1 LNVGAPNSD
10 RDNVDIRIKLGVED
24 LIAAYSAAID
34 EDRLE
39 DWPEFFVETAKYVIS
54 TKDDFDQGL
63 PFGVIYADS
72 RAMLI
77 DRVTALRQA
86 NIYEP
91 HSYRHV
97 VGQIRVFNGA
107 NGYVDARSS
116 FIIVRIMKDGATTLF
131 ATGEYRDRIDTKSD
145 PFRFVERLVLTDSHK
160 FDTLLALPL

>member
-1 LNVGAPNSD
+1 L
-10 RDNVDIRIKLGVED
+10 DIRIRHGVED

-39 DWPEFFVETAKYVIS
+39 EWPDFFVESGRYVIS
-54 TKDDFDQGL
+54 TRDDFDNGL

-72 RAMLI
+72 RAMLL

-91 HSYRHV
+91 HGYRHV
-97 VGQIRVFNGA
+97 VGPIRVLDG
-107 NGYVDARSS
+107 VDGLAEARSN
-116 FIIVRIMKDGATTLF
+116 FMITRIMKDGAMMLY
-131 ATGEYRDRIDTKSD
+131 ATGEYRDRVDVGSE
-145 PFRFVERLVLTDSHK
+145 PFKFVERLVLTDSHK

>member
-1 LNVGAPNSD
+1 MP
-10 RDNVDIRIKLGVED
+10 RDIRIKLGVED
-24 LIAAYSAAID
+24 LIAAYAAAID

-39 DWPEFFVETAKYVIS
+39 DWPDLFVEQGKYVIS
-54 TKDDFDQGL
+54 TKEDFDAGL

-91 HSYRHV
+91 QSYRHV
-97 VGQIRVFNGA
+97 IGPIRVLDGE
-107 NGYVDARSS
+107 GGEVEARSN
-116 FIIVRIMKDGATTLF
+116 FMVVRIMKDGTTTVF
-131 ATGEYRDRIDTKSD
+131 ATGEYRDRIDTRAE
-145 PFRFVERLVLTDSHK
+145 PFRFIERRVLTDSHK

>member
-1 LNVGAPNSD
+1 M
-10 RDNVDIRIKLGVED
+10 DIRIRLGVED
-24 LIAAYSAAID
+24 LIASYAAAID

-39 DWPEFFVETAKYVIS
+39 DWPNLFVERGKYVIA
-54 TKDDFDQGL
+54 TKDDLDRGL

-91 HSYRHV
+91 HGYRHI
-97 VGQIRVFNGA
+97 VGPIRVVASGDGVA
-107 NGYVDARSS
+107 DARSN
-116 FIIVRIMKDGATTLF
+116 FMVVRIMRDGTTMLF
-131 ATGEYRDRIDTKSD
+131 ATGEYRDRIDTASE
-145 PFRFVERLVLTDSHK
+145 PFRFVERLVVTDSHK

>member
-1 LNVGAPNSD
+1 MP
-10 RDNVDIRIKLGVED
+10 RDIRIKLGVED
-24 LIAAYSAAID
+24 LIAAYAAAID

-39 DWPEFFVETAKYVIS
+39 DWPGLFVEQGKYVIS
-54 TKDDFDQGL
+54 TKEDFDAGL

-72 RAMLI
+72 RAMLV

-97 VGQIRVFNGA
+97 IGPIRVLEGENGE
-107 NGYVDARSS
+107 VEARSN
-116 FIIVRIMKDGATTLF
+116 FMVVRIMKDGTTTLF
-131 ATGEYRDRIDTKSD
+131 ATGEYRDRIDVQAD
-145 PFRFVERLVLTDSHK
+145 PFRFIERRVLTDSHK

>member
-1 LNVGAPNSD
+1 M
-10 RDNVDIRIKLGVED
+10 DIRIRLGVED

-39 DWPEFFVETAKYVIS
+39 DWPNFFVEDCRYVIS
-54 TKDDFDQGL
+54 TRDDFDAGL

-72 RAMLI
+72 RSMLL

-91 HSYRHV
+91 HGYRHV
-97 VGQIRVFNGA
+97 VGPIRVLDGA
-107 NGYVDARSS
+107 NGVAEARSN
-116 FIIVRIMKDGATTLF
+116 FMITRIMKDGAMMLF
-131 ATGEYRDRIDTKSD
+131 ATGEYRDRVAVGSE
-145 PFRFVERLVLTDSHK
+145 PFKFVERLVLTDSHK

>member
-1 LNVGAPNSD
+1 VP
-10 RDNVDIRIKLGVED
+10 RDIRIKLGVED
-24 LIAAYSAAID
+24 LIAAYAAAID

-39 DWPEFFVETAKYVIS
+39 DWPGLFVEQGKYVIS
-54 TKDDFDQGL
+54 TKEDFDAGL

-72 RAMLI
+72 RAMLV

-97 VGQIRVFNGA
+97 IGPIRVLEGENGE
-107 NGYVDARSS
+107 VEARSN
-116 FIIVRIMKDGATTLF
+116 FMVVRIMKDGTTTLF
-131 ATGEYRDRIDTKSD
+131 ATGEYRDRIDVQAD
-145 PFRFVERLVLTDSHK
+145 PFRFIERRVLTDSHK

>member
-1 LNVGAPNSD
+1 VP
-10 RDNVDIRIKLGVED
+10 RDIRIKLGVED
-24 LIAAYSAAID
+24 LIAAYAAAID

-39 DWPEFFVETAKYVIS
+39 DWPDLFVEQGKYVIS
-54 TKDDFDQGL
+54 TKEDFDAGL

-97 VGQIRVFNGA
+97 IGPIRVLEGEDSE
-107 NGYVDARSS
+107 VEARSN
-116 FIIVRIMKDGATTLF
+116 FMVVRIMKDGTTTLF
-131 ATGEYRDRIDTKSD
+131 ATGEYRDRIDIQAE
-145 PFRFVERLVLTDSHK
+145 PFRFIERRVLTDSHK

>member
-1 LNVGAPNSD
+1 VP
-10 RDNVDIRIKLGVED
+10 RDISIKLGVED
-24 LIAAYSAAID
+24 LIAAYAAAID

-39 DWPEFFVETAKYVIS
+39 DWPDLFVEQGKYVIS
-54 TKDDFDQGL
+54 TKEDFDAGL

-72 RAMLI
+72 RAMLV

-97 VGQIRVFNGA
+97 IGPTRVLDGED
-107 NGYVDARSS
+107 GEVEARSN
-116 FIIVRIMKDGATTLF
+116 FIVVRIMKDGTTTVF
-131 ATGEYRDRIDTKSD
+131 ATGEYRDRIDIQSE
-145 PFRFVERLVLTDSHK
+145 PFRFIERRVLTDSHK